1 MKKIILLQTVFFI
14 LLFGIERIAYLQG
27 NIKIILGLLLLL
39 GLSLSMCMFLLKS
52 NRMILESLGM
62 GLSFWFLFELKIL
75 IEYLSGFLPR
85 YTDVPIIFSA
95 SLALAGTLAYISIL
109 CLICLFWKRLNTKK
123 IAM

>member
-14 LLFGIERIAYLQG
+14 LLFCIERIFYAQS

-39 GLSLSMCMFLLKS
+39 GLSFSMCKYILKS
-52 NRMILESLGM
+52 NRMILASLGM

-75 IEYLSGFLPR
+75 IEYLLGFLPR

-95 SLALAGTLAYISIL
+95 SLALTGVLVYMSIL
-109 CLICLFWKRLNTKK
+109 YLICLFWKKMK
-123 IAM
+123 SS